1 MLTVS
6 PAHAKA
12 HLSELLDK
20 VEAGEAVIITRHGRP
35 AAQLRSV
42 ARSRRPLPL
51 DDLAAFAPLCR
62 VRGGRAR
69 NGCARCEMKGFKAQ
83 AGCSISTRV
92 SSRRL
97 FFLRSTSDRIA
108 AFVRRLP
115 VEELTVSHWT
125 RVEFSSLIARDVRMS
140 VLDAATGARA
150 DARFEAM
157 VDASFAVLLPNADD
171 FGLAKRYL
179 GKFNTGLRA
188 GDALHLAIAGNRQAA
203 AIYSLDKGLL
213 MAGRLLDLPVSMGI

>member
-1 MLTVS
+1 VLYFDTS
-6 PAHAKA
+6 F
-12 HLSELLDK
+12 L
-20 VEAGEAVIITRHGRP
+20 
-35 AAQLRSV
+35 
-42 ARSRRPLPL
+42 
-51 DDLAAFAPLCR
+51 APL
-62 VRGGRAR
+62 VLP
-69 NGCARCEMKGFKAQ
+69 E
-83 AGCSISTRV
+83 
-92 SSRRL
+92 
-97 FFLRSTSDRIA
+97 STSDKIA

-125 RVEFSSLIARDVRMS
+125 RVEFSSLISRDVRMS
-140 VLDAATGARA
+140 VLDAAAGERA

-188 GDALHLAIAGNRQAA
+188 GDALHLAIASNRQAEA
-203 AIYSLDKGLL
+203 FYSLDKGPL

>member
-1 MLTVS
+1 
-6 PAHAKA
+6 
-12 HLSELLDK
+12 
-20 VEAGEAVIITRHGRP
+20 VIYFDTSF
-35 AAQLRSV
+35 L
-42 ARSRRPLPL
+42 
-51 DDLAAFAPLCR
+51 APL
-62 VRGGRAR
+62 VLP
-69 NGCARCEMKGFKAQ
+69 E
-83 AGCSISTRV
+83 
-92 SSRRL
+92 
-97 FFLRSTSDRIA
+97 STSDKIA

-140 VLDAATGARA
+140 VLDAAAGARA

>member
-1 MLTVS
+1 MLYFDTS
-6 PAHAKA
+6 F
-12 HLSELLDK
+12 L
-20 VEAGEAVIITRHGRP
+20 
-35 AAQLRSV
+35 
-42 ARSRRPLPL
+42 
-51 DDLAAFAPLCR
+51 APL
-62 VRGGRAR
+62 VLP
-69 NGCARCEMKGFKAQ
+69 E
-83 AGCSISTRV
+83 
-92 SSRRL
+92 
-97 FFLRSTSDRIA
+97 STSDRIA

-125 RVEFSSLIARDVRMS
+125 RVEFFSLIARDVRMS

-157 VDASFAVLLPNADD
+157 VDASFAVLLPNAED

>member
-1 MLTVS
+1 VLYFDTS
-6 PAHAKA
+6 F
-12 HLSELLDK
+12 L
-20 VEAGEAVIITRHGRP
+20 
-35 AAQLRSV
+35 
-42 ARSRRPLPL
+42 
-51 DDLAAFAPLCR
+51 APL
-62 VRGGRAR
+62 VLP
-69 NGCARCEMKGFKAQ
+69 E
-83 AGCSISTRV
+83 
-92 SSRRL
+92 
-97 FFLRSTSDRIA
+97 STSDKIA

-140 VLDAATGARA
+140 VLDAAAGARA

-157 VDASFAVLLPNADD
+157 VDASFAVLLPSADD